1 MEIGL
6 GDVRGT
12 TKEFIK
18 PKGMQQ
24 ADYEPVLP
32 FELLYDVLDVVDA
45 RLDHDTL
52 KAFALT
58 CRTLRAPSQRRL
70 FRRIHLSRSRPRR
83 LKKGSQDWELAPCR
97 HLREALESS
106 PILGTYVEELYLAG
120 GGLLC
125 LERNV
130 PAIMHAC
137 SHVQTLSV
145 EFFVCNDKEYALVEW
160 SDVPPAFKRGLV
172 ALLALETLTAL
183 ELSVATFPMAL
194 LRVCQSLHDVVWRAI
209 PGKREPTL
217 LFGFPEELEGVQ
229 LYQCKVK
236 SILLQN
242 LSHEFQ
248 AIEDFTITEAPPF
261 DISMVEVMKL
271 HIDRYSAP
279 VVTMIGPVSHSL
291 RELELVLSSGAMKY
305 DLEQVCFRLRDY
317 PVLESLLVSISIDS
331 AAYTSTR
338 PIPWLSYIFSG
349 APHHTALRQVVIHT
363 YLTVRA
369 APSMWPGLAMP
380 LNLLEFPTE
389 EYEILDEALQ
399 SVASASLETVRFLT
413 AVERRDSTGVARRD
427 WMPAEQVENLVR
439 TKMPKAYSRGV
450 IVFDSPSGQ

>member
-1 MEIGL
+1 METVLLDLNGKING
-6 GDVRGT
+6 
-12 TKEFIK
+12 
-18 PKGMQQ
+18 KGVAVPQLDD
-24 ADYEPVLP
+24 APAPSLP
-32 FELLYDVLDVVDA
+32 FELIYDVLDVVDA
-45 RLDHDTL
+45 RMDHESL
-52 KAFALT
+52 RALALT

-83 LKKGSQDWELAPCR
+83 IKKGSNDWGFGPCR
-97 HLREALESS
+97 RLREAFQAT
-106 PILGTYVEELYLAG
+106 PALGTYVEELYIAG
-120 GGLLC
+120 GGILC
-125 LERNV
+125 IERNV

-137 SHVQTLSV
+137 TRVRTLSV
-145 EFFVCNDKEYALVEW
+145 EFFVCNDKEYAMVEW
-160 SDVPPAFKRGLV
+160 SDVPPAFRRGLV
-172 ALLALETLTAL
+172 ALLALESLTAL

-194 LRVCQSLHDVVWRAI
+194 LRACQSLHDVVWRAI
-209 PGKREPTL
+209 PGKREQTL
-217 LFGFPEELEGVQ
+217 LFEFPEELKGVP

-317 PVLESLLVSISIDS
+317 PVLESLLVSICIDS

-349 APHHTALRQVVIHT
+349 APNHTSLRQVVIHT
-363 YLTVRA
+363 YLTVHSA
-369 APSMWPGLAMP
+369 SMWPGSAIP

-389 EYEILDEALQ
+389 EYIILDEALQ
-399 SVASASLETVRFLT
+399 SVAASSLQTVRFLT

-427 WMPAEQVENLVR
+427 WMPASEVENLVK

-450 IVFDSPSGQ
+450 IVFENTNGH